1 MLSVPV
7 LNWFRPFQMM
17 NELYEETLYVF
28 KQQNEEVNYN
38 LNKRLIGWWWG
49 FWIVLQ
55 TLSSISQQTEMKV
68 ETLDQFIRATEWC
81 MLYNIIGIPTA
92 ILVLKVMKDYMKTE
106 TILYQMDQESEE
118 EI

>member
-7 LNWFRPFQMM
+7 LNWFRPYQMM
-17 NELYEETLYVF
+17 KELFEETRYVF
-28 KQQNEEVNYN
+28 EKQKEEVNYN
-38 LNKRLIGWWWG
+38 LNMRLLGLWWG
-49 FWIVLQ
+49 FWIVYQ
-55 TLSSISQQTEMKV
+55 TLSSISQRTELKA
-68 ETLDQFIRATEWC
+68 ETLDQFLRATEWS
-81 MLYNIIGIPTA
+81 MLYHIIGIPTA